1 MLDIAYLKQLFNA
14 KLAETGSFD
23 DAFVKA
29 VWIAFKLGYECAK
42 AGGDMKALMDKIN
55 PHK

>member
-23 DAFVKA
+23 AAFTKA
-29 VWIAFKLGYECAK
+29 VWASFRLGYECAK

-55 PHK
+55 KK